1 VGPGFFPLDEELGL
15 VPGMLTPRLQEGL
28 VRLGTWLPFAPAA
41 RLLGHF
47 TGVRVSAAT
56 ARRQTE
62 RAGAALVALQDVE
75 VARLERETPAPPAGP
90 AVQQLSVD
98 GAMVPLVGGAWG
110 EVKLLAIGT
119 VQPSASG
126 PRAVALS
133 YFGRRANHATFARAA
148 LVETHRRGT
157 ETAGVVVGI
166 TDGAPWCQEF
176 LDYHRPDA
184 VRILDFAHASGYLQA
199 AATAVFGAGSDAA
212 ETWLAAQTHEL
223 KHGAAA
229 QVVAA
234 LAALPTT
241 TAADPTAA
249 RAAQA
254 RAVGYL
260 EPRQEQTRYAAF
272 LAAGYPIGSGV
283 VESANKLVTEARL
296 KGAGMHWAPASVD
309 PMVALRTMEC
319 ADRWGEVWPRLG
331 PALRARPQATRLA
344 SDPAPAPAVPAA
356 LPGNV
361 SPPAPPASAPVAAP
375 KTIIAGRPTAAHPWK
390 RSPCRPGGVAHHAA
404 SPEL

>member
-1 VGPGFFPLDEELGL
+1 VGPGFFPLDEELEL
-15 VPGMLTPRLQEGL
+15 VPGMLTPRLHEGL

-41 RLLGHF
+41 RMLGHF

-62 RAGAALVALQDVE
+62 RAGAAWVALQEAE
-75 VARLERETPAPPAGP
+75 VVRLERETPAPPAGP

-119 VQPSASG
+119 VQSSASG
-126 PRAVALS
+126 PRTVALS
-133 YFGRRANHATFARAA
+133 YFGRRADHATFTRAA

-157 ETAGVVVGI
+157 ETAGMVVGI
-166 TDGAPWCQEF
+166 TDGALWCQEF

-199 AATAVFGAGSDAA
+199 TATAVFGEGSAAA

-229 QVVAA
+229 PVLAA

-241 TAADPTAA
+241 TAADPVAA

-272 LAAGYPIGSGV
+272 LAAGYPIGSGA

-331 PALRARPQATRLA
+331 PALRARPRATRLA
-344 SDPAPAPAVPAA
+344 SDPAPAVPAA

-361 SPPAPPASAPVAAP
+361 SPPAPPAAAPAAAP
-375 KTIIAGRPTAAHPWK
+375 KAIIAGRPTAAHPWK
-390 RSPCRPGGVAHHAA
+390 RYPCLPGGVAHHAA